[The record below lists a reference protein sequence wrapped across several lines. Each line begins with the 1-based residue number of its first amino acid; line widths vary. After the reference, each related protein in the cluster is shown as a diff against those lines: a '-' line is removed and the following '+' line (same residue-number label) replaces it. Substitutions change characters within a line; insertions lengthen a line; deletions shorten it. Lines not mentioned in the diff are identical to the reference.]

1 MPLGYMQRK
10 NHRLPALTL
19 ENLKKG
25 ITGREARKVMNDRKI
40 TMLKRKFIDF

>member
-19 ENLKKG
+19 ENLEKRDYRKG
-25 ITGREARKVMNDRKI
+25 SEKGHE
-40 TMLKRKFIDF
+40 